1 MKPRVHACTSPPVS
15 HVVLVATRPDVVV
28 THLVRMGSHPLITT
42 TGEERVPHAK
52 FARLSSSRESGYET
66 TLSMHASPCS
76 ESAFTAVHSLV
87 NRALIQSKSL
97 RGFGEGASSVLD
109 RIATYNFR
117 GVSRY

>member
-1 MKPRVHACTSPPVS
+1 MKPRVHACTSPPVP

-42 TGEERVPHAK
+42 TGAESAERVPHAK

-76 ESAFTAVHSLV
+76 ESAFTADKWYIVW
-87 NRALIQSKSL
+87 
-97 RGFGEGASSVLD
+97 
-109 RIATYNFR
+109 
-117 GVSRY
+117 